1 MQRLESPHTYSPE
14 ILAELGTMPVL
25 AVDIANRWM
34 LGWPRA
40 VAALIESGEY
50 LDALRRQEADERD
63 VLSDPGNGHLA
74 RHEIIQEYGLSLSP
88 PSASASTRDERA
100 RWQGMAAGR

>member
-1 MQRLESPHTYSPE
+1 MQQLESPHSYPPE
-14 ILAELGTMPVL
+14 VLAELRTMPAL

-88 PSASASTRDERA
+88 PSASASTSDERA
-100 RWQGMAAGR
+100 RWQGMAARR